1 MSKSKRNIGQAPDE
15 YYHIYNRGVVKR
27 EIFID
32 QRDYIRFLFLILFL
46 QSSTQGFDHI
56 SRAISH
62 FVKHRMFDIGCEV
75 VKKISRFQDVSLL
88 AFTLQPNHFHL
99 IVQEVTEGGIAKY
112 LQRIGNSH
120 TKYFNIK
127 YQQTGH
133 LFQNSYQSVHI
144 EDNEQLLYT
153 SAYIHKHISKAGYE
167 WSSYPDYIK
176 KNRWENLLATSLILE
191 QFKNPE
197 EYYRWLKD
205 CPAKEINEIGKHPM
219 LDKI

>member
-1 MSKSKRNIGQAPDE
+1 MTKSKRNTGQAPDE
-15 YYHIYNRGVVKR
+15 IYHIYNRGVMKR

-32 QRDYIRFLFLILFL
+32 DRDYIRFLFLIFFF
-46 QSSTQGFDHI
+46 QSSTHNFDHVTRSI
-56 SRAISH
+56 SY
-62 FVKHRMFDIGCEV
+62 FGKHRMFDIKDEV
-75 VKKISRFQDVSLL
+75 IKEINQSRDVSLL

-99 IVQEVTEGGIAKY
+99 IVKELGEGGIAKY

-127 YQQTGH
+127 YKQTGH
-133 LFQNSYQSVHI
+133 LFQNSYRSVHI

-153 SAYIHKHISKAGYE
+153 SAYVHKHVPKLSYE
-167 WSSYPDYIK
+167 WSSLQDYIK
-176 KNRWENLLATSLILE
+176 KNRWGNLLDTSLILE

-197 EYYRWLKD
+197 EYQQWLKD

-219 LDKI
+219 LDN